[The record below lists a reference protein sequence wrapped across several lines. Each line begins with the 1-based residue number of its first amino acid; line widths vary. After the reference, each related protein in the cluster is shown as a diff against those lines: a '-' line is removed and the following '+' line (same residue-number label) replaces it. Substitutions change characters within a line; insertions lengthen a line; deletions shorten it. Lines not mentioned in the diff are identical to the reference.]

1 MSRTTEAAVKKLIDV
16 ETTDDLSVFIET
28 ANIIVTNSCGDSDY
42 SDELFEMIERWLSAH
57 VYTIKE
63 KQRKSEAVG
72 EVSVS
77 YESAVDLG
85 FDSSRYGQM
94 AMRLD
99 TDGNLAAL
107 NERAK
112 KSGKAIASVVWLGKE
127 SGEI

>member
-1 MSRTTEAAVKKLIDV
+1 
-16 ETTDDLSVFIET
+16 
-28 ANIIVTNSCGDSDY
+28 
-42 SDELFEMIERWLSAH
+42 
-57 VYTIKE
+57 
-63 KQRKSEAVG
+63 
-72 EVSVS
+72 
-77 YESAVDLG
+77 LG

-127 SGEI
+127 LGEI